1 MAVMDG
7 FVAVASDQLVRAVI
21 AERLDRGR
29 VREPDHVVVIDDPD
43 RLWGRAEY
51 RGEEVLGTNE
61 QPFKVDQRFGQ
72 VQPPITSESTPG
84 Q

>member
-1 MAVMDG
+1 MDR
-7 FVAVASDQLVRAVI
+7 FVAVAPDQLVRAVV

-29 VREPDHVVVIDDPD
+29 VREPDHAVAIDDPD
-43 RLWGRAEY
+43 RLRGRPEH

-72 VQPPITSESTPG
+72 TQPPITSECTPG